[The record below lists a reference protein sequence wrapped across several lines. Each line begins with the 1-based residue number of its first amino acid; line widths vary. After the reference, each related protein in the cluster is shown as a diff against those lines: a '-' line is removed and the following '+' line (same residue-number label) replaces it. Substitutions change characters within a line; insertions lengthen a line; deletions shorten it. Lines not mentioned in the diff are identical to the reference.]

1 MTPRAAGALLA
12 LTAFAAAC
20 SPSQPDMQGVSADD
34 EAMAA
39 RIGEYFERNGSSAS
53 WYENIDSIRV
63 DDGLITI
70 ETDLELD
77 GADRQAGQEIC
88 SLIHGSDEADFTP
101 GHTIDG
107 ADGVS
112 VPCPARPRV

>member
-1 MTPRAAGALLA
+1 MTPRVASALLVLMA
-12 LTAFAAAC
+12 LAAAC
-20 SPSQPDMQGVSADD
+20 SPSQPETQGVSADD

-53 WYENIDSIRV
+53 WYESIDSIRV
-63 DDGLITI
+63 DGGVITV

-77 GADRQAGQEIC
+77 GADRQARREIC

-112 VPCPARPRV
+112 VPCPARQRV